1 MSNFSLDKI
10 SKLRLLKN
18 IKYETIQVISSL
30 LIQLIFP
37 LAMIS
42 IFGVY
47 NFGNFIFF
55 ITILSLLDIFKLN
68 INSFGIQKMSYFFN
82 LKKSEDVKVVL
93 RNCSS
98 ILLVNSILIIFVF
111 LFLINGIDYFANIFN
126 IFNLININIIFIFI
140 LINFCIN
147 TFIQIFTIG
156 ISYKGELYK
165 HYNLTTLN
173 VLSSRILIVIIGFF
187 IKDFLITFYIFTV
200 VNFLFFIFYYYEFKK
215 NFLFDHL
222 FPTIKSIS
230 FFKKNIKKIF
240 SFSNELTS
248 KNIKNN
254 LQLFFIGILFS
265 SEAIALI
272 STAKTLFYFLPLR
285 VATIFINNFNYEY
298 LRLFTKNK
306 MKKIRYI
313 YIKQVIYISLFAA
326 SIVFL
331 GSFLGKDIYS
341 YWLKENIKIT
351 NLLIILILVD
361 VSLTLIYEASIVYFK
376 SINKFFSFSLVR
388 IIFEVLVIVIFFI
401 GNNFYNFNYEVLFVL
416 NIINFSL
423 LATLSLLMTLK
434 KINK

>member
-111 LFLINGIDYFANIFN
+111 LLLINGIDYFANIFN

-165 HYNLTTLN
+165 HYNLTT
-173 VLSSRILIVIIGFF
+173 
-187 IKDFLITFYIFTV
+187 
-200 VNFLFFIFYYYEFKK
+200 
-215 NFLFDHL
+215 
-222 FPTIKSIS
+222 
-230 FFKKNIKKIF
+230 
-240 SFSNELTS
+240 
-248 KNIKNN
+248 
-254 LQLFFIGILFS
+254 
-265 SEAIALI
+265 
-272 STAKTLFYFLPLR
+272 
-285 VATIFINNFNYEY
+285 ATI
-298 LRLFTKNK
+298 
-306 MKKIRYI
+306 
-313 YIKQVIYISLFAA
+313 
-326 SIVFL
+326 
-331 GSFLGKDIYS
+331 
-341 YWLKENIKIT
+341 IT
-351 NLLIILILVD
+351 D
-361 VSLTLIYEASIVYFK
+361 YKA
-376 SINKFFSFSLVR
+376 
-388 IIFEVLVIVIFFI
+388 
-401 GNNFYNFNYEVLFVL
+401 
-416 NIINFSL
+416 
-423 LATLSLLMTLK
+423 
-434 KINK
+434 